1 MLKKLNQEKA
11 DRVDMLEE
19 KLKIAELAYALKS
32 PVMEAAYALHERTPL
47 RLFNGLV
54 PKIASH

>member
-1 MLKKLNQEKA
+1 
-11 DRVDMLEE
+11 MLEE